1 MEKAYPLFILINE
14 CCPFS
19 LIWNM
24 ISFILLS
31 RSLSIVLENSIHYLV
46 IKIYGV
52 SNVLRYC
59 NSHCPKN
66 RNGIVKKVQHR
77 NWYGNKRHLCQ
88 TSFTSNHLRLLCLF
102 VLAFLCL
109 SWIHLMWIIENMD
122 KKEHIM
128 SKKLCN
134 IF

>member
-1 MEKAYPLFILINE
+1 MFLQWKRLGSWFSHWCIFVYNALGGFVFII
-14 CCPFS
+14 
-19 LIWNM
+19 
-24 ISFILLS
+24 
-31 RSLSIVLENSIHYLV
+31 ENPIHYLV